1 MLRHAIAPSRRYTK
15 ASHDVVRH
23 PRLTSDAKILLLY
36 VQGLTA
42 ESADRPL
49 SEHARKLGIT
59 GRAYQ
64 KAKELLVV
72 NGFLHERREQGV
84 RGLWATAQLL
94 SNVSLTPAEAAT
106 VCLGRASEGSEAPET
121 AMCPGAPDPAV
132 GEPAIG
138 GPVDQVV
145 GGQLPVDEEREKN
158 SPHPP
163 SEAKPDPDP
172 VPVPAPVP
180 DPEVKPD
187 PVPAPEVKPDPV
199 PAPEVK
205 PEPGAAPDAPLPP
218 DVAEGERVLLSLRH
232 ACRELYLGAKE
243 ARTLAALA
251 AEWLR
256 RGITAAQLRRVLT
269 SELPDGGVRSAVG
282 FLRYRL
288 VHKLPEEPRPEVPAP
303 KPVVAAMIPCAGSGE
318 EHLFRPVRG
327 EELCGPCG
335 RAEARRFWL
344 RQRELAEGQPAPLP
358 WRERFAAVNGPRAEP
373 C

>member
-36 VQGLTA
+36 VQGLPD
-42 ESADRPL
+42 ELADMPL
-49 SEHARKLGIT
+49 GEHARKLGIT

-84 RGLWATAQLL
+84 HGLWATAQLL
-94 SNVSLTPAEAAT
+94 SNVSLTPAEAAA
-106 VCLGRASEGSEAPET
+106 VRQGGASEVSV
-121 AMCPGAPDPAV
+121 CPGAREPAVGQPDV
-132 GEPAIG
+132 GEPAVG
-138 GPVDQVV
+138 GPAGRVV

-163 SEAKPDPDP
+163 SEAKPGAMQEGPKQ
-172 VPVPAPVP
+172 
-180 DPEVKPD
+180 EGSKQ
-187 PVPAPEVKPDPV
+187 EG
-199 PAPEVK
+199 E
-205 PEPGAAPDAPLPP
+205 PEPEAPLPP
-218 DVAEGERVLLSLRH
+218 HVAEGERVLLSLRH
-232 ACRELYLGAKE
+232 ACRELYLGVKE
-243 ARTLAALA
+243 ARALAALA

-256 RGITAAQLRRVLT
+256 RGVTAAQLRRVLT

-288 VHKLPEEPRPEVPAP
+288 VHKLPEEPQPEAYAP
-303 KPVVAAMIPCAGSGE
+303 KPTAAAMIPCAGPGD
-318 EHLFRPVRG
+318 EHLFRPLRD

-344 RQRELAEGQPAPLP
+344 RQRELAEEQPDPLP
-358 WRERFAAVNGPRAEP
+358 WRERFAVVNGPRTEP

>member
-36 VQGLTA
+36 VQGLTT
-42 ESADRPL
+42 ESADKPL

-72 NGFLHERREQGV
+72 NGFLHERRQQGV

-138 GPVDQVV
+138 EPVDRVV

-172 VPVPAPVP
+172 DP
-180 DPEVKPD
+180 DPD
-187 PVPAPEVKPDPV
+187 
-199 PAPEVK
+199 PEVK

-303 KPVVAAMIPCAGSGE
+303 KPVVAAMIPCAGPGE
-318 EHLFRPVRG
+318 EHLFRPARG

>member
-64 KAKELLVV
+64 KAKELLAV

-138 GPVDQVV
+138 EPVDRVV

-163 SEAKPDPDP
+163 SEAKPDPVSVSD
-172 VPVPAPVP
+172 
-180 DPEVKPD
+180 
-187 PVPAPEVKPDPV
+187 PDPV

-205 PEPGAAPDAPLPP
+205 PEPGAASDVPLPP

-256 RGITAAQLRRVLT
+256 RGVTAAQLRRVLT
-269 SELPDGGVRSAVG
+269 SELPDGGVLSAVG

-288 VHKLPEEPRPEVPAP
+288 VHKLPEEPRPEVLAP
-303 KPVVAAMIPCAGSGE
+303 KPVVAAMIPCAGPGE
-318 EHLFRPVRG
+318 EHLFRPARG

>member
-36 VQGLTA
+36 VQGLAA

-64 KAKELLVV
+64 KAKELLAV

-138 GPVDQVV
+138 GPVDRVV

-163 SEAKPDPDP
+163 SEAKPDP
-172 VPVPAPVP
+172 VPVP
-180 DPEVKPD
+180 EV
-187 PVPAPEVKPDPV
+187 EPDPV

-232 ACRELYLGAKE
+232 ACWELYLGAKE

-256 RGITAAQLRRVLT
+256 RGVTAAQLRRVLT

-288 VHKLPEEPRPEVPAP
+288 VHKLPEEPRPEVLAP
-303 KPVVAAMIPCAGSGE
+303 KPVVAAMIPCAGPGE
-318 EHLFRPVRG
+318 EHLFRPARG

>member
-1 MLRHAIAPSRRYTK
+1 M
-15 ASHDVVRH
+15 RH

-64 KAKELLVV
+64 KAKELLAV

-138 GPVDQVV
+138 EPVDRVV

-163 SEAKPDPDP
+163 SEAKPDP
-172 VPVPAPVP
+172 V
-180 DPEVKPD
+180 

-205 PEPGAAPDAPLPP
+205 PEPGAAPEVKPEPGAAPEVKPEPVAAPDAPLPS

-256 RGITAAQLRRVLT
+256 RGVTAAQLRRVLT

-288 VHKLPEEPRPEVPAP
+288 VHKLPEEPRPEVLTP
-303 KPVVAAMIPCAGSGE
+303 KPVVAAMIPCAGPGE
-318 EHLFRPVRG
+318 EHLFRPARG

>member
-106 VCLGRASEGSEAPET
+106 VCLGRASEDSEAPET

-138 GPVDQVV
+138 GPVDRVV

-158 SPHPP
+158 SSHPP
-163 SEAKPDPDP
+163 SEA
-172 VPVPAPVP
+172 
-180 DPEVKPD
+180 KPD

-199 PAPEVK
+199 PDPEVE

-256 RGITAAQLRRVLT
+256 RGVTAAQLRRVLT

-288 VHKLPEEPRPEVPAP
+288 VHKLPEEPRPEVLTP
-303 KPVVAAMIPCAGSGE
+303 KPVVAAMIPCAGPGE
-318 EHLFRPVRG
+318 EHLFRPARG

>member
-23 PRLTSDAKILLLY
+23 PRLTGDAKILLLY

-72 NGFLHERREQGV
+72 NGFLHEQRQQGV

-106 VCLGRASEGSEAPET
+106 VCQGRASEASEA
-121 AMCPGAPDPAV
+121 AVCPGARDSAV

-138 GPVDQVV
+138 EPVDRSV
-145 GGQLPVDEEREKN
+145 GRQLPVDEEREKH

-163 SEAKPDPDP
+163 SEVKPTPD
-172 VPVPAPVP
+172 P
-180 DPEVKPD
+180 DPEVKP
-187 PVPAPEVKPDPV
+187 E
-199 PAPEVK
+199 
-205 PEPGAAPDAPLPP
+205 PEPGPGPEATLPP
-218 DVAEGERVLLSLRH
+218 EVAEGERVLLSLRH

-269 SELPDGGVRSAVG
+269 SELPEGGVRSAVG

-288 VHKLPEEPRPEVPAP
+288 VHKLPEEPRPEVPVP
-303 KPVVAAMIPCAGSGE
+303 KPVVAAMIPCAGPGE

-335 RAEARRFWL
+335 RTETRRFWL

-358 WRERFAAVNGPRAEP
+358 WRERFAAVNGPLAQP

>member
-64 KAKELLVV
+64 KAKDLLAV
-72 NGFLHERREQGV
+72 NGFLHEQRQQGV

-106 VCLGRASEGSEAPET
+106 VCQGRASEVSEVSEVSEGAE
-121 AMCPGAPDPAV
+121 ASVCPGARDPAV

-138 GPVDQVV
+138 EPVDRVV

-163 SEAKPDPDP
+163 SEAKPDP
-172 VPVPAPVP
+172 V
-180 DPEVKPD
+180 
-187 PVPAPEVKPDPV
+187 PVPAPEVKPDPD
-199 PAPEVK
+199 PEADLM
-205 PEPGAAPDAPLPP
+205 PGTAPDAPLPP

-232 ACRELYLGAKE
+232 VCRELYLGAKE

-288 VHKLPEEPRPEVPAP
+288 VHKLPEEPRPEAPAP
-303 KPVVAAMIPCAGSGE
+303 KQVVAAMIPCAGPGE

>member
-72 NGFLHERREQGV
+72 NGFLHERRQQGV

-106 VCLGRASEGSEAPET
+106 VCQGRASEAAEASEDAV
-121 AMCPGAPDPAV
+121 CPGTRDSAV

-138 GPVDQVV
+138 EPVDRSV

-163 SEAKPDPDP
+163 SEAKPA
-172 VPVPAPVP
+172 PAP
-180 DPEVKPD
+180 DPEVKP
-187 PVPAPEVKPDPV
+187 EPD
-199 PAPEVK
+199 
-205 PEPGAAPDAPLPP
+205 PEPGSGPEAPLPP
-218 DVAEGERVLLSLRH
+218 EVAEGERVLLSLRH
-232 ACRELYLGAKE
+232 VCRELYLGAKE

-256 RGITAAQLRRVLT
+256 RGITASQLRRVLI
-269 SELPDGGVRSAVG
+269 SELPEGGVRSAVG

-288 VHKLPEEPRPEVPAP
+288 VHKLPEEPRPEAPAP
-303 KPVVAAMIPCAGSGE
+303 KPVVAAMIPCAGPGE

-335 RAEARRFWL
+335 RTEARRFWL

-358 WRERFAAVNGPRAEP
+358 WRERFAAVNGPRAQP

>member
-64 KAKELLVV
+64 KAKELLAV

-106 VCLGRASEGSEAPET
+106 VCLGRASESLEASEAPET

-138 GPVDQVV
+138 EPVDRVV

-163 SEAKPDPDP
+163 SEAKPDP
-172 VPVPAPVP
+172 
-180 DPEVKPD
+180 
-187 PVPAPEVKPDPV
+187 VPAPEGKPDP
-199 PAPEVK
+199 APDPGAK
-205 PEPGAAPDAPLPP
+205 PEPGSAPDASLPP

-232 ACRELYLGAKE
+232 VCRELYLGAKE

-303 KPVVAAMIPCAGSGE
+303 KPVVAAMIPCAGPGE
-318 EHLFRPVRG
+318 EHIFRPVRG

>member
-42 ESADRPL
+42 ESANRPL

-64 KAKELLVV
+64 KAKELLAV

-138 GPVDQVV
+138 GPVDRVV

-163 SEAKPDPDP
+163 SEAKPDP
-172 VPVPAPVP
+172 VPAPAPVP

-187 PVPAPEVKPDPV
+187 PVPAPEVKP
-199 PAPEVK
+199 
-205 PEPGAAPDAPLPP
+205 EPGAAPGAPLPP

-303 KPVVAAMIPCAGSGE
+303 KPVVAAMIPCAGPGE

-335 RAEARRFWL
+335 RVEARRFWL